1 MDIKSAFLQGAE
13 LSRDIHIHPP
23 PEAKSEG
30 KVWKLRKC
38 VYELA
43 DASLYWYNKVKAT
56 MLKTG
61 ATMSQVDPAVF
72 YWLDEHCSV
81 TGILACQVNDFI
93 WGGSNIFATTVIP
106 HIKTAFQV
114 GREEHDRFRYV
125 GMDFATV
132 KEGVEMQQDVYIKNL
147 QPVLMDSSRALER
160 DSPLTDCETYQL
172 RSKIGQLL
180 WVATHRQSRPDI
192 MFDTCILAS
201 TLKHATVQTMHE
213 ANKVL

>member
-1 MDIKSAFLQGAE
+1 MAAAAGERLSFHSAF
-13 LSRDIHIHPP
+13 S
-23 PEAKSEG
+23 
-30 KVWKLRKC
+30 
-38 VYELA
+38 
-43 DASLYWYNKVKAT
+43 T
-56 MLKTG
+56 
-61 ATMSQVDPAVF
+61 DPAVF

-81 TGILACQVNDFI
+81 TGILACHVDDFI
-93 WGGSNIFATTVIP
+93 WGGAHIFATTVVP

-132 KEGVEMQQDVYIKNL
+132 KGVEMQQDAYLKNL

-160 DSPLTDCETYQL
+160 DSPLTDCEAEQL

-180 WVATHRQSRPDI
+180 WVARQSRPDI

-201 TLKHATVQTMHE
+201 TLKHATVHE
-213 ANKVL
+213 ANKVAKKLKSEHVTLKFQNLRR